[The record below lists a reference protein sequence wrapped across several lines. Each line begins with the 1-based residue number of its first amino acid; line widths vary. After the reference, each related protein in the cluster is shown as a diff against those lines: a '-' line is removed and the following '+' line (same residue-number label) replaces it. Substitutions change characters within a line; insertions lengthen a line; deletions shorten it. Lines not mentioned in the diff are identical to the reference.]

1 MRSPLR
7 NLLSKSKQRGAVAI
21 IFGLALTTVF
31 GFMGLSLDLAQT
43 YDRKT
48 ELQNAADAAALAG
61 AKKLVGTTTGI
72 DDAVTAAQNIAA
84 LHKFKFQTAV
94 GLNAATI
101 KFSSS
106 PDTADVSWLSAADAK
121 ATGVVST
128 IFFIKIDTRGFDA
141 NYGQVNTNFMQL
153 SSSSTS
159 STTNT
164 FGRAV
169 AGRFS
174 LGLTPIA
181 VCAIETIKYGS
192 IPHLT
197 PSPALPPELK
207 EYGYRRGLAYNIV
220 DLNPLGSPQNKYLL
234 NPIDIPTGKFDGT
247 TCQKS
252 NDAPATMRPYICSG
266 TASLITTLPGYAFT
280 NTGFDAT
287 LETQFNT
294 RFLGGGACS
303 VPTDANIRQ
312 YPTNK
317 PLLTGDPSEW
327 MSSSPALGANNQTV
341 KLTSGS
347 TKLPFTPPTANAPDW
362 GVLWSYNPA
371 VQYAASPPA
380 GGYTPYTTSDWP
392 KLYPTAAPTPL
403 AYPTST
409 TLGVPPAP
417 YNQSSGAYFLAG
429 AGSRDRRLLNVAI
442 ADCANLQKNSK
453 CTTIPILGIGRFFMP
468 VQAALPLHLD
478 LEFAGLVPDSSLTA
492 EIKLYH

>member
-1 MRSPLR
+1 MRSPFK

-72 DDAVTAAQNIAA
+72 DDAVTAAQTIAA

-101 KFSSS
+101 KFSAS

-121 ATGVVST
+121 AAGVVST

-141 NYGQVNTNFMQL
+141 NYGQVNTNFMQTV
-153 SSSSTS
+153 SSTS
-159 STTNT
+159 STNT

-181 VCAIETIKYGS
+181 VCAIETIKYGQ
-192 IPHLT
+192 IPHT
-197 PSPALPPELK
+197 GLPPELK
-207 EYGYRRGLAYNIV
+207 EFGYRRGLGYNVLEI
-220 DLNPLGSPQNKYLL
+220 NPLGAAPNKYLL
-234 NPIDIPTGKFDGT
+234 NPIDIASGPSDNSCDPNNSNTGAKDPLR
-247 TCQKS
+247 
-252 NDAPATMRPYICSG
+252 AYICSG

-280 NTGFDAT
+280 NTGFSSA
-287 LETQFNT
+287 LEAQFNS
-294 RFLGGGACS
+294 RFDGGGSCT

-327 MSSSPALGANNQTV
+327 MTPAPGSGNQTV
-341 KLTSGS
+341 KLTSGI
-347 TKLPFTPPTANAPDW
+347 TKIPFTPPTTNANDW

-371 VQYAASPPA
+371 VQWAASPPA
-380 GGYTPYTTSDWP
+380 GGYTPYTTSNWP
-392 KLYPTAAPTPL
+392 TLYPTASPTAT

-417 YNQSSGAYFLAG
+417 YNQSSGNYFLAG

-442 ADCANLQKNSK
+442 ADCTTLVSNGK
-453 CTTIPILGIGRFFMP
+453 CSTIKILGIGRFFMP
-468 VQAALPLHLD
+468 VKSTLPSNLD
-478 LEFAGLVPDSSLTA
+478 LEFAGLVQDGTLTS